1 MSGLTLARLR
11 RIRLPARPV
20 LQRVAA
26 CLLVWPN
33 YRFLPGVEVIFEDL
47 PALPS
52 GPVLVAMNHT
62 DRYNYFPFMFRWWR
76 EKGRF
81 CSAWMKGKYYENPIL
96 GAVMERMG
104 TIPTVSR
111 GYLVVRDFRDVT
123 GRVPDDAEYRHLR
136 TWVEG
141 GAGLTRLESD
151 ALRPPPGSVPDAVL
165 TRPRDIL
172 GRRFDP
178 SRESY
183 AEAMN
188 GLYSLMME
196 RFVALHEESLAAG
209 RDLLVFPQGTRSV
222 RLTRGRPGI
231 GQVALH
237 YRLPILPVGCN
248 GSDRLYPGTLPWARH
263 GRVTYRF
270 GRLIGPQ
277 ELVSFAVPEP
287 FRPFT
292 PETEKRWNGH
302 FQGVA
307 DLVMGRIDALL
318 DPEYRFGPG
327 TGETSEKGAHRF
339 V

>member
-47 PALPS
+47 PALPA

-62 DRYNYFPFMFRWWR
+62 YRVDYFPFMFRWWR

-183 AEAMN
+183 AEAMS
-188 GLYSLMME
+188 GLSLP
-196 RFVALHEESLAAG
+196 H
-209 RDLLVFPQGTRSV
+209 DGTV
-222 RLTRGRPGI
+222 RRAPRGEPRRRPRPP
-231 GQVALH
+231 
-237 YRLPILPVGCN
+237 RLPPGNPQRTVDAGTARYRSGGASLPAAHPAG
-248 GSDRLYPGTLPWARH
+248 GLQRL
-263 GRVTYRF
+263 
-270 GRLIGPQ
+270 
-277 ELVSFAVPEP
+277 
-287 FRPFT
+287 
-292 PETEKRWNGH
+292 
-302 FQGVA
+302 
-307 DLVMGRIDALL
+307 
-318 DPEYRFGPG
+318 
-327 TGETSEKGAHRF
+327 
-339 V
+339 